1 MHDYKLYNNVDKL
14 TEKLYALESE
24 IKVTQEMLRMLKQ
37 RVHELEQR
45 TAYDDGK

>member
-1 MHDYKLYNNVDKL
+1 MHDYKLYSNVDKL
-14 TEKLYALESE
+14 TEKLYALEAE

-45 TAYDDGK
+45 TMENDWK